1 MVSYSDVR
9 QNIEVLFETLGR
21 TLYKRALPATLLLLP
36 VILFLTYQLFFIT
49 IDTSIK
55 HYLKEHDPA
64 LQNYSTFQE
73 QFGSDERV
81 IVGILTRNIFS
92 PDTLQKISDF
102 QQDIETNV
110 PHISRINSLLNAPYI
125 KNENGDLVFGTLG
138 DLHRGPDGTQIFK
151 DTVLSSPFYE
161 KQFYSPDEKLAIISL
176 PLSCPLANDN
186 SLDVLAGFEQSST
199 ISPESD
205 IAICSLSNTENA
217 AMIAALDQLKD
228 KYQQDDFQIHITGM
242 PLLRQFLRNNMR
254 LDSARFIG
262 LSLLLIIVF
271 LYILFGRLSGVLLP
285 LAIVFCS
292 VSSTVGLMVLREIP
306 FKSPTMVLPSLL
318 MAVGVGGS
326 VHILV
331 LFYKLYGQGLSKQEA
346 IAKALGHS
354 GLPVVLTSLTT
365 AAGLAS
371 FATAKV
377 APVADLGI
385 FAAMGVLISLIY
397 TIFLLPVLISF
408 FPFKRVN
415 QTLSGRF
422 SRPVTL
428 IFDKFAKI
436 STTHSKVIVL
446 FCIGLLLVSCVGIS
460 RLQVMH
466 DPLRWLP
473 KSSTLR
479 TSTEILSKHFPGL
492 VTVELLIKTEKE
504 RGLLQPDILQKIALL
519 DQQLSKF
526 TTEKLTVFKV
536 SSIVDILQLIHEKL
550 SDDSPPASTLPDTT
564 ELIGQELLL
573 LESGSPATLEQLT
586 DTTFQ
591 LARITVQAP
600 WVDAMAY
607 SPFLDYIDN
616 ESRNIFKENGS
627 VTLTGIIPLLSRTI
641 SVAIDSMLTS
651 YLLAFLVISGAMII
665 FIGDLKLGLISMF
678 PNLLPI
684 FFILGFMGF
693 AGIPLDMYTMLIG
706 SIVLGLVVD
715 DTIHFMYNFRRYFQ
729 QTGDVYQSIQKTLHT
744 CGQAILVTTIVLSGG
759 AFIFMASQMVSLF
772 NFGLLSGITII
783 TALFADVLL
792 APALMTMYY
801 NYKDQ
806 SKR

>member
-1 MVSYSDVR
+1 MVSYSEIR
-9 QNIEVLFETLGR
+9 ENIEFQFEALGR
-21 TLYKRALPATLLLLP
+21 ILCKKAIPATLLLLP
-36 VILFLTYQLFFIT
+36 VVLFLTYQLFFIT
-49 IDTSIK
+49 VDTSIK

-64 LQNYSTFQE
+64 LQDYSTFQS

-81 IVGILTRNIFS
+81 VIGILTKNIFS
-92 PDTLQKISDF
+92 PETLQKLSTF
-102 QQDIETNV
+102 QHDIQDNV
-110 PHISRINSLLNAPYI
+110 PHISRIKSLLNAPYI

-138 DLHRGPDGTQIFK
+138 DLLHDHENPSGFEN
-151 DTVLSSPFYE
+151 TVLSSPFYE
-161 KQFYSPDEKLAIISL
+161 KQFYSPDEKLAIFSL
-176 PLSCPLANDN
+176 PLTCPVVHDKTV
-186 SLDVLAGFEQSST
+186 DVLAGFEQSIVT
-199 ISPESD
+199 SPEDD

-217 AMIAALDQLKD
+217 AMITALKRLKN
-228 KYQQDDFQIHITGM
+228 KYQQDDFQIYITGM

-271 LYILFGRLSGVLLP
+271 LYVLFGRLSGVLLP

-292 VSSTVGLMVLREIP
+292 VSSTVGIMVLLQIP

-385 FAAMGVLISLIY
+385 FAAMGVFISLIY
-397 TIFLLPVLISF
+397 TIILLPVLITF
-408 FPFKRVN
+408 FPFKRTG
-415 QTLSGRF
+415 QSLSRRF
-422 SRPVTL
+422 SHPVTL
-428 IFDKFAKI
+428 IFDTFAKF

-446 FCIGLLLVSCVGIS
+446 FCIGLLLFSCIGIS
-460 RLQVMH
+460 RLQIMH

-473 KSSTLR
+473 KNSSLR
-479 TSTEILSKHFPGL
+479 TSMEILSNHFPGL
-492 VTVELLIKTEKE
+492 VTVELLIRTENE
-504 RGLLQPDILQKIALL
+504 GGLLQPDTLQAIALL

-550 SDDSPPASTLPDTT
+550 GGDSSSPGPLPAST
-564 ELIGQELLL
+564 EMIGQELLL

-607 SPFLDYIDN
+607 SPFLDYIDKQSREIFD
-616 ESRNIFKENGS
+616 ESNT

-641 SVAIDSMLTS
+641 SVAIDSMVTS
-651 YLLAFLVISGAMII
+651 YLLAFLVISGAMIL
-665 FIGDLKLGLISMF
+665 FIGDLRLGLISMF

-684 FFILGFMGF
+684 FFILGVMGF

-715 DTIHFMYNFRRYFQ
+715 DTIHFMYNFRKYFQ
-729 QTGDVYQSIQKTLHT
+729 QTGDVYQATQKTLHT

-772 NFGLLSGITII
+772 YFGMLSGITII

-792 APALMTMYY
+792 APALMALHY
-801 NYKDQ
+801 NYKD
-806 SKR
+806 